1 MQVATDVVLEIQVP
15 MGSELQGR
23 GSVYRPTLTGRSW
36 TKGSSQMGRRLVGP
50 TAVHSRRPGH
60 ALYVRTRGEPGE
72 TPRPRY
78 AGSKATPGTTTART
92 VAPRGP
98 RLPSQILRS
107 TPPPAALQEFDPADV
122 RAP

>member
-1 MQVATDVVLEIQVP
+1 

-36 TKGSSQMGRRLVGP
+36 TKGSSQMGRRFVRP

-72 TPRPRY
+72 TRRPRY
-78 AGSKATPGTTTART
+78 AGSKVTPGTTTART
-92 VAPRGP
+92 VEPPGP
-98 RLPSQILRS
+98 SLAVTERS
-107 TPPPAALQEFDPADV
+107 TTTPAALQEFDP
-122 RAP
+122 